1 MKKNRSDQCSVC
13 WHWQKLLMTMKL
25 FVVCVLFFSLGL
37 SARTMAQQER
47 VTLNMKNVSFES
59 LFNEIQRQTKLSFLF
74 NHELVDHL
82 GKVSVKASEET
93 VEKVLNSLFDKTA
106 VTWTVQE
113 NMIVVKEKAVQTPQ
127 QAEMVKVYG
136 KVLDENGVPLPG
148 ATILLK
154 GTTLGTSAD
163 VHGMY

>member
-1 MKKNRSDQCSVC
+1 MFGVLALAKVVDDDEIICSVR
-13 WHWQKLLMTMKL
+13 
-25 FVVCVLFFSLGL
+25 VVFSLGL

-127 QAEMVKVYG
+127 QAEMVKSVWKSIG
-136 KVLDENGVPLPG
+136 
-148 ATILLK
+148 
-154 GTTLGTSAD
+154 
-163 VHGMY
+163 